1 MYPLLEVAR
10 ARVAQRSYWML
21 RYVDGTV
28 IREWESDWSALPLE
42 GRQSLRLLCPDGQI
56 AELGSTDATGRL
68 FQLKVAIIT
77 AGAWNGTVAQVV
89 GLVEHEVGSCRY
101 AAWDYEQGKLVTGN
115 DNVYAMQYQQIGRV
129 AFEPMGLTLK

>member
-10 ARVAQRSYWML
+10 ARLHQRSYWML

-68 FQLKVAIIT
+68 FQLKVAMIS
-77 AGAWNGTVAQVV
+77 AGGPSGTLAHVIGHVKSAD
-89 GLVEHEVGSCRY
+89 GMCHY
-101 AAWDYEQGKLVTGN
+101 AAWEYGTNKLVTGT
-115 DNVYAMQYQQIGRV
+115 DNVFRMAYHNIGEIS
-129 AFEPMGLTLK
+129 FSPMGMRI